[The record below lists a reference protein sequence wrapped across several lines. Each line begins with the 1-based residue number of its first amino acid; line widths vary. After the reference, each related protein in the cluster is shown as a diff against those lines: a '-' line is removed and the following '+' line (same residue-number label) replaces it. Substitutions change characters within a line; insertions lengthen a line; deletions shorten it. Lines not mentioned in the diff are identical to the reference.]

1 MRLAVLASGRGSNLQ
16 AILDACRQGKIK
28 AQVVLV
34 VSDQCKAFALKRA
47 EREKIPAVC
56 LLPEDFSAVK
66 AYEKKLLTIIKD
78 YQVDCLLLAGFMRIL
93 SAEFM
98 EKVAIPVLNIHPSLL
113 PAFPGLRAQKQAL
126 DYGVRYSGCTV
137 HFVDA
142 GVDTGPIIL
151 QAVVPVYPDDSE
163 ESLAARILREE
174 HRLYPRA
181 VQLLVEGK
189 IYCKGRQVLFSEED

>member
-1 MRLAVLASGRGSNLQ
+1 M
-16 AILDACRQGKIK
+16 
-28 AQVVLV
+28 
-34 VSDQCKAFALKRA
+34 
-47 EREKIPAVC
+47 
-56 LLPEDFSAVK
+56 
-66 AYEKKLLTIIKD
+66 
-78 YQVDCLLLAGFMRIL
+78 LLAGFMRIL